1 MKFFNILI
9 LILPLTF
16 LAEELTYKEGDSFKS
31 TKSRSVVLYEYKTDA
46 SRVNIALQFSFNA
59 DEFIEYAAVDSRDIY
74 KVRRGDTFVLTE
86 SLKDGDI
93 FKVTL
98 TSKKTNNEKYFIL
111 SKDLKD
117 NSLTQLEI
125 GT

>member
-9 LILPLTF
+9 FIFPLTF
-16 LAEELTYKEGDSFKS
+16 FTEEIAYKEGDSFES

-46 SRVNIALQFSFNA
+46 SRVNIALRFAFNA
-59 DEFIEYAAVDSRDIY
+59 EEFIEYAAVDTRDIY

-86 SLKDGDI
+86 SIKDGDI

-98 TSKKTNNEKYFIL
+98 TSKKTNNDKYFIL

-117 NSLTQLEI
+117 NSLTQLEVE
-125 GT
+125 T

>member
-1 MKFFNILI
+1 MKFINILI

-16 LAEELTYKEGDSFKS
+16 FAEEITYKEGDSFES

-46 SRVNIALQFSFNA
+46 SRVNTALRFAFNVE
-59 DEFIEYAAVDSRDIY
+59 EFMEYASVDSRDIY
-74 KVRRGDTFVLTE
+74 KIRRGDTFVLTE
-86 SLKDGDI
+86 SIKDGDI

-98 TSKKTNNEKYFIL
+98 TNKKYNNEKYFIL

-117 NSLTQLEI
+117 NSLTQLEADI
-125 GT
+125 

>member
-1 MKFFNILI
+1 MKFFSILI

-16 LAEELTYKEGDSFKS
+16 FAEEIAYEEGDSFES

-46 SRVNIALQFSFNA
+46 TRVNTALRFAFNVQ
-59 DEFIEYAAVDSRDIY
+59 EFMEYASVDSRDIY
-74 KVRRGDTFVLTE
+74 KIRRGDTFVLTE
-86 SLKDGDI
+86 SIKDGDI

-98 TSKKTNNEKYFIL
+98 TNKKYNNEKYFIL

-117 NSLTQLEI
+117 NSLTQLEVDI
-125 GT
+125 

>member
-1 MKFFNILI
+1 MKFINILI

-16 LAEELTYKEGDSFKS
+16 FAEEITYKEGDSFES

-46 SRVNIALQFSFNA
+46 SRVNTALRFAFNVE
-59 DEFIEYAAVDSRDIY
+59 EFMEYASVDSRDIY
-74 KVRRGDTFVLTE
+74 KIRRGDTFVLTE

-98 TSKKTNNEKYFIL
+98 TNKKYNNEKYFIL

-117 NSLTQLEI
+117 NSLTQLEADI
-125 GT
+125 

>member
-1 MKFFNILI
+1 MKFFLIFI

-16 LAEELTYKEGDSFKS
+16 FAEEIIYKEGDSFES
-31 TKSRSVVLYEYKTDA
+31 TKSSSVVLYEYKTDA
-46 SRVNIALQFSFNA
+46 SRVNIALRFAFNVK
-59 DEFIEYAAVDSRDIY
+59 EFMEYAAVDSRDIY
-74 KVRRGDTFVLTE
+74 KVRRGDAFVLTE

-98 TSKKTNNEKYFIL
+98 TTKKTNNEKYFIL

-117 NSLTQLEI
+117 NSLTKLESD
-125 GT
+125 T

>member
-16 LAEELTYKEGDSFKS
+16 FAEEIIYKEGDSFES

-46 SRVNIALQFSFNA
+46 SRVNTALRFAFNVE
-59 DEFIEYAAVDSRDIY
+59 EFMEYASVDSRDIY
-74 KVRRGDTFVLTE
+74 KVRKGDTFVITE
-86 SLKDGDI
+86 RLYDGDI
-93 FKVTL
+93 FRVTL
-98 TSKKTNNEKYFIL
+98 TSKKTNNDKYFIL

-117 NSLTQLEI
+117 KSLTQIQVE
-125 GT
+125 T

>member
-16 LAEELTYKEGDSFKS
+16 FAEEITYEEGDSFES
-31 TKSRSVVLYEYKTDA
+31 TKSRSVVLYEYKADA
-46 SRVNIALQFSFNA
+46 SKVNTALRFAFNVE
-59 DEFIEYAAVDSRDIY
+59 EFVEYASVDSRDIY

-86 SLKDGDI
+86 SIKDGDI

-98 TSKKTNNEKYFIL
+98 TTKKYNNEKYFIL

-117 NSLTQLEI
+117 SSLTQLE
-125 GT
+125 TDT

>member
-1 MKFFNILI
+1 MKFFLIFI

-16 LAEELTYKEGDSFKS
+16 FAEESIYKEGDSFES

-46 SRVNIALQFSFNA
+46 SRVNIALRFAFNVE
-59 DEFIEYAAVDSRDIY
+59 EFMEYAAVDSRDIY

-98 TSKKTNNEKYFIL
+98 TTKKTNNEKYFIL

-117 NSLTQLEI
+117 NSLTKLESD
-125 GT
+125 T

>member
-9 LILPLTF
+9 LIFPLTF
-16 LAEELTYKEGDSFKS
+16 FAEEITYKEGDSFES

-46 SRVNIALQFSFNA
+46 SRVNIALRFAFNA
-59 DEFIEYAAVDSRDIY
+59 EEFIEYAAVDTRDIY

-86 SLKDGDI
+86 SIKDGDI

-98 TSKKTNNEKYFIL
+98 TSKKTNKRIRH
-111 SKDLKD
+111 
-117 NSLTQLEI
+117 T
-125 GT
+125 

>member
-1 MKFFNILI
+1 MKFINILI
-9 LILPLTF
+9 LILPLAF
-16 LAEELTYKEGDSFKS
+16 FAEEIIYKEGDSFES

-46 SRVNIALQFSFNA
+46 SRVNTALRFAFNVE
-59 DEFIEYAAVDSRDIY
+59 EFMEDASVDSRDIY
-74 KVRRGDTFVLTE
+74 KIRRGDTFVLTE

-98 TSKKTNNEKYFIL
+98 TNKKYNNEKYFIL

-117 NSLTQLEI
+117 NSLTQLKVDI
-125 GT
+125 